1 MVDFVMDDLDW
12 KIFGLDF
19 VDGIVVSILDSFGF
33 CYWKEFLGVKLKRKD
48 WEGMVVL

>member
-33 CYWKEFLGVKLKRKD
+33 DLFVLDFLIV
-48 WEGMVVL
+48 